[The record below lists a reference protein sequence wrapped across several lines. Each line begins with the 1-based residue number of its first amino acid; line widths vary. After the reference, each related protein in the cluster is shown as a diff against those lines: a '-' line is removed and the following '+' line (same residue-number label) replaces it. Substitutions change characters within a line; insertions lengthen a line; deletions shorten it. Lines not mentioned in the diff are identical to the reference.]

1 VWLFSSSE
9 AIANLQLLAPGQS
22 WQQARAV
29 ATHPRIA
36 QAARA
41 AGFGVVWESRASL
54 DDVLASIESTA

>member
-9 AIANLQLLAPGQS
+9 AVANLQSLLPDQS

-36 QAARA
+36 QAART
-41 AGFGVVWESRASL
+41 AGFGVVCESRPILGA
-54 DDVLASIESTA
+54 VVASIESLQ